1 MPCDRLIGGVGLG
14 SADSDENGLTAA
26 IWRHIYGHMTIPP
39 KAIQDIVLIPWKQA
53 TQGHA
58 RRPAFRRKVSWVVD
72 APRSSALWYTIVL
85 SNLTSRPVRLK
96 GATIDA
102 VRAVLSDG
110 LSRTAFD
117 RLKLITDVSSE
128 ELTRVIK
135 IAPRTLSRRDKF
147 KPEESERILRV
158 ASAFQKALEVLGGL
172 ERARRWFIAPKRALG
187 GKTPLAFCDTEP
199 GAEEVEHLLGRIEH
213 GVFT

>member
-1 MPCDRLIGGVGLG
+1 M
-14 SADSDENGLTAA
+14 TAA
-26 IWRHIYGHMTIPP
+26 IWRYILGHMTTPLKP
-39 KAIQDIVLIPWKQA
+39 RQDIVLIHWKQDRR
-53 TQGHA
+53 GHR

-72 APRSSALWYTIVL
+72 APRSSALWYTTVL
-85 SNLTSRPVRLK
+85 SNLTSSPVRLK

-102 VRAVLSDG
+102 VRAVLTDG

-117 RLKLITDVSSE
+117 RLRLVTDVSSE
-128 ELTRVIK
+128 ELSRVIK

-147 KPEESERILRV
+147 KPDESERILRV

-172 ERARRWFIAPKRALG
+172 ERARRWFIAPERALG